1 MFRRACNNA
10 KLEGIWFHDLRRSFV
25 TNARRRGVP
34 ESVVMKLSGH
44 KTRSV
49 FDRYNVVSE
58 DDLKSAVR
66 QIESGSAAELAA
78 FLGHDL
84 ETVSPSANL
93 NSGEQAANSADIREK
108 GVLLTRWWMSFRE
121 WKQA

>member
-1 MFRRACNNA
+1 
-10 KLEGIWFHDLRRSFV
+10 
-25 TNARRRGVP
+25 
-34 ESVVMKLSGH
+34 MKLSGH

-78 FLGHDL
+78 FFGHDL
-84 ETVSPSANL
+84 DTV
-93 NSGEQAANSADIREK
+93 
-108 GVLLTRWWMSFRE
+108 V
-121 WKQA
+121 